1 VLGRFLEI
9 SVRASDI
16 PESLAFY
23 ESLGFV
29 QASVGD
35 TWSHP
40 YAVITDGRLHLG
52 LHAREFE
59 SPALTWVRPDLASHV
74 GQLQALGV
82 EFTVERLGEDALHE
96 IGFLDPSG
104 QTITLLEARTFSPP
118 ALAPTHATQLGY
130 FEEFGLPTADLGRA
144 TAFWDALGFVAF
156 DPVRMPFTKVV
167 AAGRDLN
174 VGLYDVDLRNAVL
187 TFSDPAMPERIAA
200 LREQGHRFVERLPRG
215 MNSRENA
222 LLEAPEG
229 TWLLLTTSHE

>member
-1 VLGRFLEI
+1 MLGRFLEI
-9 SVRASDI
+9 SVRATDI

-23 ESLGFV
+23 ESLGFA

-59 SPALTWVRPDLASHV
+59 SPTLTWVQPDLARHV
-74 GQLQALGV
+74 PRLQSLGV
-82 EFTVERLGEDALHE
+82 ELSIERLGEDALHE
-96 IGFLDPSG
+96 VGFVDPSG
-104 QTITLLEARTFSPP
+104 QMITLLEARTFSPP
-118 ALAPTHATQLGY
+118 AVAPTHATQLGY
-130 FEEFGLPTADLGRA
+130 FEEFGVPTYDLERA
-144 TAFWDALGFVAF
+144 AAFWDALGFVAF
-156 DPVRMPFTKVV
+156 DPVREPFTKVV

-174 VGLYDVDLRNAVL
+174 VGLYDVDLRHPVL

-200 LREQGHRFVERLPRG
+200 LRDQGYRFVERLPRG
-215 MNSRENA
+215 MNPHENA

-229 TWLLLTTSHE
+229 TWLLLTTG